1 MAIKIVSA
9 IIATI
14 LMLVF
19 LAAPV
24 VKLKEI
30 DLGIVI
36 LVGFAMMAVDLWQSL
51 KSGED

>member
-1 MAIKIVSA
+1 MAIKLVSA

-14 LMLVF
+14 LVFVF

-24 VKLKEI
+24 VKLKEV

-36 LVGFAMMAVDLWQSL
+36 VIGFVMMLVDLVQSL
-51 KSGED
+51 KAKDD

>member
-14 LMLVF
+14 LVFVF

-24 VKLKEI
+24 VKLKEV

-36 LVGFAMMAVDLWQSL
+36 LVGFVMMAVDLWQSL
-51 KSGED
+51 KSKDD

>member
-1 MAIKIVSA
+1 MVVKIVSA

-14 LMLVF
+14 LMFVF

-24 VKLKEI
+24 VKLKEV

-36 LVGFAMMAVDLWQSL
+36 LIGFAMMVLDLWQSL
-51 KSGED
+51 KSRED

>member
-1 MAIKIVSA
+1 MALKIASA
-9 IIATI
+9 LIATL

-24 VKLKEI
+24 IKLKEV

-36 LVGFAMMAVDLWQSL
+36 VLGFVMMVVDLWQSL
-51 KSGED
+51 KSKDD